1 MEQSSLG
8 GGCAGIGRAGFADG
22 SLGAQ
27 LEQLWGRNYAQFVL
41 AANRKGADHWY
52 GDICAVFPVLLF
64 ACLEIPCTLQSI
76 YLLMCA
82 FTLYYILRVLHIL
95 YFHMLL
101 IIFVSTSSTDTQTSG
116 GLLVACAPEAVEE
129 VLRTFREGGFEFAAV
144 VGSLVEGSGL
154 QVD

>member
-1 MEQSSLG
+1 
-8 GGCAGIGRAGFADG
+8 
-22 SLGAQ
+22 
-27 LEQLWGRNYAQFVL
+27 
-41 AANRKGADHWY
+41 
-52 GDICAVFPVLLF
+52 
-64 ACLEIPCTLQSI
+64 
-76 YLLMCA
+76 
-82 FTLYYILRVLHIL
+82 
-95 YFHMLL
+95 MLL